1 MPLKPQQVPTHE
13 NLFLPANFSVGED
26 VVDENLKKLYQ
37 SQIGALWWL
46 TTISRPDIY
55 YGVHRCSKMINKPT
69 KILGKCILKILL
81 YLSCTK
87 NIGIIYQ
94 QKKDALS
101 FQDSSTLLIYT
112 SNIPS

>member
-1 MPLKPQQVPTHE
+1 MKLSPSPKPQQVPTHE
-13 NLFLPANFSVGED
+13 NLFLPQNFSVGED

-69 KILGKCILKILL
+69 KILGLCIQKILP
-81 YLSCTK
+81 TEK
-87 NIGIIYQ
+87 
-94 QKKDALS
+94 
-101 FQDSSTLLIYT
+101 
-112 SNIPS
+112 